1 MNGSMNPSPLDALS
15 ADTLA
20 LLRQH
25 NLLKQLVAAELI
37 KDAVGGIDI
46 SEDEQSQF
54 LDAYCKKQGIQSG
67 EELNAHLKQ
76 RSLNESDLRWQLCL
90 NKRIQIHCQENFLHK
105 AEARFL
111 ARKEQ
116 LDRVVYSLLRV
127 KDPLIAREFYLQI
140 SGNEA
145 NFADLASQFSEGQER
160 NTNGIV
166 GPVPLTQAHPAL
178 AEKLRTNPAGKLM
191 EPFSIGEWWLVARLE
206 RYEPARFDASIAQ
219 QMVLELFQE
228 WVEEETAAKLRIL

>member
-1 MNGSMNPSPLDALS
+1 MNGSMTSSPLDALS

-25 NLLKQLVAAELI
+25 NLLKQLVAAELV
-37 KDAVGGIDI
+37 KEAVESIDI
-46 SEDEQSQF
+46 SEEEQGKFVDS
-54 LDAYCKKQGIQSG
+54 YCKQRGIQPG

-76 RSLNESDLRWQLCL
+76 RSLSDSDLRWQLCL
-90 NKRIQIHCQENFLHK
+90 NQRIKIHSQENFQHK

-111 ARKEQ
+111 ARKER

-140 SGNEA
+140 DGKEA
-145 NFADLASQFSEGQER
+145 NFADLASRFSEGQES

-178 AEKLRTNPAGKLM
+178 AEKLRTNPAGKLI
-191 EPFSIGEWWLVARLE
+191 EPFPIGEWWLVTRLE
-206 RYEPARFDASIAQ
+206 RYEPARFDASIAH
-219 QMVLELFQE
+219 QMALELFQE
-228 WVEEETAAKLRIL
+228 WVEEESAARLRDL